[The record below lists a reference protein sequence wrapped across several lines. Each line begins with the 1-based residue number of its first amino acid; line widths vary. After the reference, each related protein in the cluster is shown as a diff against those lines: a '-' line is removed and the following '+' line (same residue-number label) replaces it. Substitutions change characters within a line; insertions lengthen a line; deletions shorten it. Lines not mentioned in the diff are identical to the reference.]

1 MIQLLEQQRQ
11 QIDQIDREL
20 VRLFEARMHV
30 VQEVAQIKSKHH
42 LPILDAQR
50 EKQVITK
57 VQGYL
62 ANSEFEHA
70 LADFYTELMRISRQH
85 QQQWND
91 QN

>member
-1 MIQLLEQQRQ
+1 MLEQQRQ

-62 ANSEFEHA
+62 ANPEFEHA

-85 QQQWND
+85 QQQWID

>member
-1 MIQLLEQQRQ
+1 MLEQQRQ

-85 QQQWND
+85 QQQWID

>member
-1 MIQLLEQQRQ
+1 MLEQQRQ

-62 ANSEFEHA
+62 ANPEFEDA

>member
-1 MIQLLEQQRQ
+1 MLEQQRQ

-62 ANSEFEHA
+62 ANPEFEDA

-85 QQQWND
+85 QQQWID

>member
-1 MIQLLEQQRQ
+1 MLEQQRQ

-62 ANSEFEHA
+62 ANSEFEDA

-85 QQQWND
+85 QQQWID

>member
-1 MIQLLEQQRQ
+1 MLEQQRQ

>member
-30 VQEVAQIKSKHH
+30 VEEVAQIKLKHH

-62 ANSEFEHA
+62 ANSEFEDA
-70 LADFYTELMRISRQH
+70 LANFYTELMRISRQH
-85 QQQWND
+85 QQQWID

>member
-1 MIQLLEQQRQ
+1 MLEQQRQ

-30 VQEVAQIKSKHH
+30 VQEVAQIKSKHQ

-62 ANSEFEHA
+62 ANSEFEDA

-85 QQQWND
+85 QQQWID

>member
-30 VQEVAQIKSKHH
+30 VQEVAQIKSKHQ

-62 ANSEFEHA
+62 ANPEFEDA